1 MTGKFGSS
9 AREVIADALVRARA
23 EGTSRIE
30 EEHLFAALLANPES
44 GPLLGRLGGPGQA
57 EAADAV
63 RAEVREARRRGGLTA
78 GEEQALAGLG
88 IDLDEVVARAEA
100 RLGAGALDSTP
111 VRARPG
117 RRASVS
123 PEAVAVLNAAQ
134 RQRVA
139 RGDRQTTARHLLLGL
154 LARPGLLAEAL
165 AARGITLATALEA
178 MDGDDPQAAAG
189 R

>member
-1 MTGKFGSS
+1 VARKFAASS
-9 AREVIADALVRARA
+9 AGAVIADALVRARA
-23 EGTSRIE
+23 EGTSRIG
-30 EEHLFAALLANPES
+30 EEHLFAALLANPDS
-44 GPLLGRLGGPGQA
+44 GPLLGRLGGPGEA
-57 EAADAV
+57 EAV

-88 IDLDEVVARAEA
+88 IDLDEVVARVEA
-100 RLGAGALDSTP
+100 RLGAGALDSASVP
-111 VRARPG
+111 A

-134 RQRVA
+134 RQKAA

-154 LARPGLLAEAL
+154 LAQPGLLADAL
-165 AARGITLATALEA
+165 AARGITLAGVLQA
-178 MDGDDPQAAAG
+178 MDAGGPQENG

>member
-1 MTGKFGSS
+1 VAGKFGSS
-9 AREVIADALVRARA
+9 AGAVIADALVRARA
-23 EGTSRIE
+23 EGTSRIG
-30 EEHLFAALLANPES
+30 EEHLFAALLANPDS
-44 GPLLGRLGGPGQA
+44 GPLLGRLGGPEQA
-57 EAADAV
+57 AAV

-88 IDLDEVVARAEA
+88 IDLDEVVARVEA
-100 RLGAGALDSTP
+100 QLGAGALDSTSAP
-111 VRARPG
+111 ARRS

-134 RQRVA
+134 RQKAA

-154 LARPGLLAEAL
+154 LAQPGLLADAL
-165 AARGITLATALEA
+165 AARGVTLAGILQA
-178 MDGDDPQAAAG
+178 MDAGGTQEAG